1 MFKNFKLFILLL
13 KTIRYELS
21 YRINLIIYKVNV
33 LICIYF
39 NRDKIYI
46 HDYNDILEKY
56 NELRL
61 FYNPIK
67 LNYINSNQKKTGKT
81 TAVIFN
87 SGLKNFQNKGK
98 EIDSHDYVIRINLG
112 TGIFDPIHLGTK
124 TSYRVLGKD
133 WIYFDGNEI
142 LARTYNNISYYEN
155 DKKNLKKNSDIL
167 KNGIFVF
174 NHDLLRYYDK
184 ISGGMMSNGMRSV
197 LLGLSISD
205 SVIIYGADNVSKSS
219 LKQTVIGDD
228 RHYPSL
234 KHKEY
239 FINWGKKMKI
249 DNNLETYFDN
259 TRGAAAGKGH
269 NLHVEYFF
277 YKSHP
282 RILLL

>member
-1 MFKNFKLFILLL
+1 MMNFFKLLR
-13 KTIRYELS
+13 TIRYNLS
-21 YRINLIIYKVNV
+21 YRLHVIIYKINV

-39 NRDKIYI
+39 NQDKIYI
-46 HDYNDILEKY
+46 HEYNDILKKY
-56 NELRL
+56 RELKL
-61 FYNPIK
+61 FYHPIK
-67 LNYINSNQKKTGKT
+67 LNYIEANQKKTGKT

-112 TGIFDPIHLGTK
+112 TGKFDPIHLGTK

-133 WIYFDGNEI
+133 WIYFDGNET
-142 LARTYNNISYYEN
+142 LARTYNNINYYEN
-155 DKKNLKKNSDIL
+155 DKINLKKNSEIF
-167 KNGIFVF
+167 KNGIIIF
-174 NHDLLRYYDK
+174 NHDLLSYYNK

-205 SVIIYGADNVSKSS
+205 IVTIYGTDEVSKSS
-219 LKQTVIGDD
+219 LKQTVIDD
-228 RHYPSL
+228 HRHYPNS

-249 DNNLETYFDN
+249 ISNLETYFDN
-259 TRGAAAGKGH
+259 TRGAAAGRGH

-282 RILLL
+282 RIILL

>member
-1 MFKNFKLFILLL
+1 MLKNFKHYILLL
-13 KTIRYELS
+13 KSIKYEFS
-21 YRINLIIYKVNV
+21 FRIKVIIYKVSI

-46 HDYNDILEKY
+46 HKYDDILEKY
-56 NELRL
+56 RKLRL

-67 LNYINSNQKKTGKT
+67 LNYINANQKKTYKT

-87 SGLKNFQNKGK
+87 SGLNNFQNKGK

-112 TGIFDPIHLGTK
+112 TGIFDPTHLGTK

-142 LARTYNNISYYEN
+142 LARTYNNLSYYEN
-155 DKKNLKKNSDIL
+155 DKKNLKKNSDIF
-167 KNGIFVF
+167 KNSIFVF

-184 ISGGMMSNGMRSV
+184 IFGGMMSNGMRSV

-205 SVIIYGADNVSKSS
+205 VVKIYGADNLSKSS
-219 LKQTVIGDD
+219 LKQTVIGND
-228 RHYPSL
+228 RHYPNL

-239 FINWGKKMKI
+239 FINWSKKMKI